1 MVKRLPTMWE
11 TWVRSLGWE
20 DPLEKEMATHSSS
33 CLENPMDR
41 TQVSHIVGRRFTIW
55 ATREVKQVQYIRLG
69 FLGGSHCEDATG
81 QSRRPCFDPWVW
93 KIPWRRE
100 WLPTLVFLP
109 GESNGQRSLVD
120 YNPWGCK
127 ELDTTEWLSTHTEM
141 LTRLYT
147 CIKLLILAV
156 ILWDRCCYFP
166 F

>member
-1 MVKRLPTMWE
+1 MDSSLHQPPPSMGFSRQELE
-11 TWVRSLGWE
+11 WVAISFSRG
-20 DPLEKEMATHSSS
+20 SSQ
-33 CLENPMDR
+33 PRDR